1 MKIKKLISL
10 MIAGGIAA
18 GGFAGVAHGADLMA
32 VYRDAVAYDAQ
43 IAAARAALDA
53 GREKLPQGRAGLLPN
68 VGLSGSTVWNDTDTK
83 LRDPGTPSRE
93 SQYNTN
99 GWTVSL
105 TQPLFRWQNWVAYTQ
120 SELAVVQAEA
130 QFRQAQQELI
140 IRTVVAYFDVLV
152 AQDVLAT
159 TQAQKVAIAEQL
171 ESAKRNFEVGTAT
184 ITDSQEAQSR
194 FDLAVAQEI
203 AAQNDLNVKRQV
215 LRTVIGKE
223 PEGLKNVKTGVQL
236 KPPQPADIEKWV
248 EMAESDS
255 APVQVSQ
262 AQYEIAM
269 REIERQRA
277 GHYPT
282 VDLVATRGRSSTT
295 STTVT
300 AGVAGS
306 GVGSDTNT
314 NTIGLQLSVP
324 LFAGGATSSRTRE
337 AVALKEKAAADL
349 DYARR
354 NAALNA
360 RQGYLGVTAGLAQV
374 KAFEAALT
382 SSQLSVESNK
392 LGYEVGVRINID
404 VLNAQS
410 QLYETRQKLVKARMD
425 TLIALLRLKAA
436 SGSLGEDGRGGHQ
449 RAAGVI
455 SSRVRAVAPRW
466 RSAKARPASP
476 ICCRRCPSDSRATT
490 WLTRSSASRMASAA
504 PQAMASRAASAKFRV
519 DGPIRIGVPQAA
531 ASIRFWLPKSSR
543 LPPMKAISA
552 AA

>member
-1 MKIKKLISL
+1 MNKALPL
-10 MIAGGIAA
+10 MIAGCLSA
-18 GGFAGVAHGADLMA
+18 GGFVPLAHGADLMA
-32 VYRDAVAYDAQ
+32 VYRDAMAYDAQ
-43 IAAARAALDA
+43 YAAARAALEA

-68 VGLSGSTVWNDTDTK
+68 VGLAGSTVWNESDTNF
-83 LRDPGTPSRE
+83 RGPIASRE

-120 SELAVVQAEA
+120 SELAVMQAEA
-130 QFRQAQQELI
+130 QFSLARQDLI
-140 IRTVVAYFDVLV
+140 IRTVVAYFDVLL

-194 FDLAVAQEI
+194 YDLAIAQEI

-223 PEGLKNVKTGVQL
+223 PEGLKPVKSGVQL
-236 KPPQPADIEKWV
+236 ASPQPVDIEKWA
-248 EMAESDS
+248 EMAETGS
-255 APVQVSQ
+255 ANVQIFQ
-262 AQYEIAM
+262 AQYEIAT

-282 VDLVATRGRSSTT
+282 LDLVATQGRSSTT

-300 AGVAGS
+300 GAGVGS
-306 GVGSDTNT
+306 GFGSDTNT
-314 NTIGLQLSVP
+314 NTVGLQLTIP
-324 LFAGGATSSRTRE
+324 IFAGGATSSRTRE

-349 DYARR
+349 EHARR
-354 NAALNA
+354 TAALNA
-360 RQGYLGVTAGLAQV
+360 RQGYLGVNAGMAQV
-374 KAFEAALT
+374 RAFEAALI
-382 SSQLSVESNK
+382 SSQSSVDSNK

-425 TLIALLRLKAA
+425 TLISLLRLKAA
-436 SGSLGEDGRGGHQ
+436 AGSLSEEDV
-449 RAAGVI
+449 AAI
-455 SSRVRAVAPRW
+455 NA
-466 RSAKARPASP
+466 
-476 ICCRRCPSDSRATT
+476 
-490 WLTRSSASRMASAA
+490 L
-504 PQAMASRAASAKFRV
+504 
-519 DGPIRIGVPQAA
+519 
-531 ASIRFWLPKSSR
+531 LE
-543 LPPMKAISA
+543 
-552 AA
+552 